1 MWVIKLGGSLIGS
14 NELQA
19 WLDVIANKGDGKVII
34 VPGGGLFADTVRQ
47 AQSLTQVND
56 ATAHR
61 MAVMAMDQFGV
72 MMTGLNPKLVTA
84 DCELELAERGWQ
96 HLGIVWLASRMVNA
110 ADDIA
115 TNWDITSDSLAAWL
129 AHKVEASHLLIVKSA
144 QVTTGQASAHGLIKL
159 GMLDPSFDQVIQQK
173 NNKPRYKTWMLN
185 KSQHVLFNS
194 GFDEAQ
200 LEAHALEILDE
211 ELQ

>member
-19 WLDVIANKGDGKVII
+19 WLDVIVNNGDGKIII
-34 VPGGGLFADTVRQ
+34 VPGGGLFADAVRQ
-47 AQSLTQVND
+47 AQALTQVND
-56 ATAHR
+56 STAHR

-129 AHKVEASHLLIVKSA
+129 AHKVEASHLLMVKSV
-144 QVTTGQASAHGLIKL
+144 QVDAGQTSAHALNTL
-159 GMLDPSFDQVIQQK
+159 GWLDPSFAQAIQQK
-173 NNKPRYKTWMLN
+173 NNKPRFKTWVLN
-185 KSQHVLFNS
+185 KAQYALFDS
-194 GFDEAQ
+194 GFNEAQ
-200 LEAHALEILDE
+200 LKAHALQIVDE
-211 ELQ
+211 EL